1 MEKYQILVINP
12 GSTSDEVA
20 YFEGDSQIFHKI
32 VRYDAKLLEPYE
44 GKKIT
49 EQFQF
54 RRDFVLNELNIQ
66 GVDIKKITAVI
77 GRGGLLKPLVSG
89 VYEVNEDLKDDL
101 KNEKYGS
108 HASNLGALLA
118 DSIAQELGIKSYIA
132 NPVTVDEMLDFTRYS
147 GMPEN
152 PRISIFHCL
161 NQKRVGHL
169 IEQHLNKEYKDLRL
183 IIAHMGGGIS
193 IGAHLLGKVVDVNN
207 ALDGEGPFSPQ
218 RAGSVPSGGLVKL
231 CFSDKYSLSDIKLML
246 KGKGGMVAY
255 TGTSDMKLL
264 EKFAYLDTISEE
276 ERKSIKPDVTPD
288 KVKSLIEG
296 MAYQISKDIC
306 SLTAIFNGRLDAIV
320 LTGGLAYSDVIV
332 GKIKQRVSWIAPV
345 FVFPGGDEMQALRS
359 ALERALN
366 GQEEVKIYK
375 SDFS

>member
-1 MEKYQILVINP
+1 
-12 GSTSDEVA
+12 
-20 YFEGDSQIFHKI
+20 
-32 VRYDAKLLEPYE
+32 
-44 GKKIT
+44 
-49 EQFQF
+49 
-54 RRDFVLNELNIQ
+54 
-66 GVDIKKITAVI
+66 
-77 GRGGLLKPLVSG
+77 
-89 VYEVNEDLKDDL
+89 
-101 KNEKYGS
+101 
-108 HASNLGALLA
+108 
-118 DSIAQELGIKSYIA
+118 
-132 NPVTVDEMLDFTRYS
+132 
-147 GMPEN
+147 
-152 PRISIFHCL
+152 
-161 NQKRVGHL
+161 
-169 IEQHLNKEYKDLRL
+169 
-183 IIAHMGGGIS
+183 
-193 IGAHLLGKVVDVNN
+193 
-207 ALDGEGPFSPQ
+207 
-218 RAGSVPSGGLVKL
+218 
-231 CFSDKYSLSDIKLML
+231 
-246 KGKGGMVAY
+246 
-255 TGTSDMKLL
+255 MKLL